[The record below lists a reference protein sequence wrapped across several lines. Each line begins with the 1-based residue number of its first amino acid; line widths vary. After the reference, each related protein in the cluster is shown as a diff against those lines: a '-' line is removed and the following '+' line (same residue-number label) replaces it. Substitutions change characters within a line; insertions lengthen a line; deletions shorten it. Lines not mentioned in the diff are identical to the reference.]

1 MNPLPRIEALYREY
15 VQTHVPSVQ
24 ENANILQQQW
34 SELEWQA
41 LWYSGACGTSFRAT
55 NGALVEVVQFGFWNR
70 EPGPDFIRACIRVDG
85 STELQG
91 DIEFDIRAVDW
102 EQHRHSQNSSYDG
115 VILHVFLHRPGAR
128 FFTQTSNHHDIL
140 QVHLKPDLLPSRL
153 SFAPGIAKTGACAA
167 PLRQLRP
174 AQIDELLETA
184 ALVRIQRKAEQL
196 QRAIR
201 IHGIDEALFQA
212 IAIALGY
219 KSNKVPFLIIAQR
232 VPLKFL
238 QDRADSIEAIL
249 FGLSG
254 FLETRHQQKGG
265 DAETVEYLQSLWKRW
280 WRYRGELHHLIL
292 DRKHWNLT
300 ASRPLNHPQRRI
312 GALGTIIQHWHEL
325 RVLPPDFEVVQ
336 QWFRGL
342 SHVFWDYHYTV
353 GSTPSRR
360 RLHLVGESRTKEI
373 LANVICPMSIMSDQQ
388 HWPAFKQLRSELG
401 NKHLE
406 IVCCRLFGG
415 VQDAGAHTKFLYQQ
429 QGLLQIF
436 EDFCLAD
443 TSDCAKC
450 NFPNMV
456 SRIASHHETG

>member
-232 VPLKFL
+232 VPLKFSRTGPI
-238 QDRADSIEAIL
+238 QSRRFCSAYQASWRPGISKKAAMQKPSSTSKV
-249 FGLSG
+249 FGND
-254 FLETRHQQKGG
+254 GG
-265 DAETVEYLQSLWKRW
+265 DIAANCIISSLTESI
-280 WRYRGELHHLIL
+280 GIL
-292 DRKHWNLT
+292 
-300 ASRPLNHPQRRI
+300 RPLGR
-312 GALGTIIQHWHEL
+312 
-325 RVLPPDFEVVQ
+325 
-336 QWFRGL
+336 
-342 SHVFWDYHYTV
+342 
-353 GSTPSRR
+353 
-360 RLHLVGESRTKEI
+360 
-373 LANVICPMSIMSDQQ
+373 
-388 HWPAFKQLRSELG
+388 
-401 NKHLE
+401 
-406 IVCCRLFGG
+406 
-415 VQDAGAHTKFLYQQ
+415 
-429 QGLLQIF
+429 
-436 EDFCLAD
+436 
-443 TSDCAKC
+443 
-450 NFPNMV
+450 
-456 SRIASHHETG
+456 